1 MLLLKKISENS
12 LLIAVRSRL
21 LDLLLKEMEAQRAS
35 LTLISKMKP
44 MLKTLSK
51 NQAKNLMA
59 EL

>member
-1 MLLLKKISENS
+1 MLQLKKISENS
-12 LLIAVRSRL
+12 LLTAVKSRL
-21 LDLLLKEMEAQRAS
+21 SDLQPKETEAQRDS
-35 LTLISKMKP
+35 LTSISKVNL